1 MNNLILLGIAW
12 GLTFLLT
19 LTVVAILRGPLFA
32 VLQFICGTDIGA
44 RFWTAYS
51 SVMIVVG
58 PLFTVS
64 FAPMLTGDL
73 SDFLRNV
80 MVRLCFGLIGA
91 MVVMGLSV
99 YSIRAPKPVSLAP
112 VPAEEA

>member
-1 MNNLILLGIAW
+1 MNSLTLLGTAW

-32 VLQFICGTDIGA
+32 VLQFICGTDVGA

-64 FAPMLTGDL
+64 FGPIQTGDL
-73 SDFLRNV
+73 SEFLRAI
-80 MVRLCFGLIGA
+80 MVRLSLGLIGA
-91 MVVMGLSV
+91 MVVMGVAVFSV
-99 YSIRAPKPVSLAP
+99 RAPKPEPLVVEP
-112 VPAEEA
+112 EEA